1 MEVRSLRGIR
11 QYELGQN
18 SLLVI
23 KYYIIE
29 KLLSSGE
36 RCYGIEISQQKIIK
50 DNIGKVEYD
59 SLLLSESK
67 TKVEQLI
74 DKFIGNGVTPDTMEY
89 IVDDLV
95 ELPC

>member
-1 MEVRSLRGIR
+1 MEVRSFRGTR
-11 QYELGQN
+11 QYELGHN
-18 SLLVI
+18 SLLVL

-29 KLLSSGE
+29 KLASTGE
-36 RCYGIEISQQKIIK
+36 RYYGIEISQQKIVK
-50 DNIGKVEYD
+50 DNMGKVEYA
-59 SLLLSESK
+59 SLFLSESRA
-67 TKVEQLI
+67 KVDNLI